1 MHTKVEEAASRHPL
15 PPEGSPEE
23 LAWARQRARRAALTI
38 LLPFLLA
45 VAMGLGQRFFGI
57 FGAVGDLT
65 QLAEKAVAPS
75 EGAPEPIARL
85 AHRLAEDVY
94 GHEHHED
101 QTERF
106 ENLVRVV
113 ANEVDG
119 MKGTTPVQK
128 VKAFRRATRLSLL
141 RNSWFPTG
149 LQAVLVLF
157 FPALLMSSFWRAAQ
171 GIEDASGLA
180 PSRFPSFASAIWYRR
195 YRTQLHDQRHSYFWR
210 RAGFAFLIGYGSVF
224 LVAPLGVKAMVIGEY
239 LVMNAIPGEPTYPFL
254 LTAFERAQPFSIGFA
269 GFYLYAVTVFV
280 RRFATHDLNDR
291 IFLPLFIRGIT
302 VVLLSWVLASLG
314 EESGLSRALVFA
326 VGIFP
331 QAGLQAIAKM
341 TKTTVDRLA
350 DEGGAGFRTIPE
362 IDFWKE
368 TTLQE
373 LGIHDFN
380 DLAKADVREVLVSLG
395 MNPAVLIRAVDRAA
409 LIHALGAEA
418 AAKLAAIPLF
428 TASELVLYTQGRDA
442 YAKRWGEA
450 APPFDLGTDLS
461 KAEKDQREKTVEQ
474 ALGALDVCLQLDQL
488 KIDHN
493 VLFIIDNRVD
503 MGASERLPYTAEPGI
518 CIIPGPP
525 YTKSTLPY
533 TTRGSRGLR
542 NPSIY
547 TLSLRECAQIS
558 NLYTSE

>member
-1 MHTKVEEAASRHPL
+1 MRTKVEEAASRHPL

-23 LAWARQRARRAALTI
+23 LAWARRQARRAALAV

-45 VAMGLGQRFFGI
+45 VSMGLGQRLFGT
-57 FGAVGDLT
+57 FGAAKDLT
-65 QLAEKAVAPS
+65 QLAGKVVADPAM
-75 EGAPEPIARL
+75 GAAEPIAKL
-85 AHRLAEDVY
+85 AHRLAEEVY
-94 GHEHHED
+94 GHGHGGE
-101 QTERF
+101 QTARYES
-106 ENLVRVV
+106 LVRVV
-113 ANEVDG
+113 ANETDG
-119 MKGTTPVQK
+119 MPGTTPAEK
-128 VKAFRRATRLSLL
+128 VKAFGQETRLALL
-141 RNSWFPTG
+141 RNAWFPTG

-157 FPALLMSSFWRAAQ
+157 FPALFMSSFWRAAQ
-171 GIEDASGLA
+171 GIEDASSLA
-180 PSRFPSFASAIWYRR
+180 PSRFPTFASAIWYQR
-195 YRTQLHDQRHSYFWR
+195 YRAQLHDQRHTYFWR

-314 EESGLSRALVFA
+314 EEGGLSRALVFA

-331 QAGLQAIAKM
+331 QTGLQAIAKM
-341 TKTTVDRLA
+341 TKTTVDRVA
-350 DEGGAGFRTIPE
+350 DEAGAGFRTIPE

-380 DLAKADVREVLVSLG
+380 DLARADVREVLMSLG
-395 MNPAVLIRAVDRAA
+395 MNPAVLIRAVDRAV

-418 AAKLAAIPLF
+418 ADKLAAIPVF

-442 YAKRWGEA
+442 YAPRWGET
-450 APPFDLGTDLS
+450 PPPYDLGGSLS
-461 KAEKDQREKTVEQ
+461 KAERDQREKTVEQ

-488 KIDHN
+488 RIDRN
-493 VLFIIDNRVD
+493 VLFIIDNRV
-503 MGASERLPYTAEPGI
+503 GY
-518 CIIPGPP
+518 
-525 YTKSTLPY
+525 
-533 TTRGSRGLR
+533 GSL
-542 NPSIY
+542 
-547 TLSLRECAQIS
+547 
-558 NLYTSE
+558 